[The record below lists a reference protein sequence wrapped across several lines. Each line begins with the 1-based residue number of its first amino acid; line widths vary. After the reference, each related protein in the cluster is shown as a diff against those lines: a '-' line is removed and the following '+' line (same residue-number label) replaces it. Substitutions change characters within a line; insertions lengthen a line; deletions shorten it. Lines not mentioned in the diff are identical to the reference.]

1 MISKFQFHITMKRN
15 KQQQQQQKW
24 ENFKKYFGLA
34 SREFFFFFDFSWGGE
49 SLLRSVKYLKQIR
62 SEKKIVLSTGRLAK
76 LFNATSRIIL

>member
-34 SREFFFFFDFSWGGE
+34 SREFFFFFDF
-49 SLLRSVKYLKQIR
+49 
-62 SEKKIVLSTGRLAK
+62 
-76 LFNATSRIIL
+76 